1 MLNNTLGV
9 LYCLPAYIGRA
20 GMVMAFVLLILFAVL
35 YIPFM
40 ETVNAHFYESLE
52 ENDEATEET
61 DSDYKEI
68 NSNNEEV

>member
-1 MLNNTLGV
+1 
-9 LYCLPAYIGRA
+9 
-20 GMVMAFVLLILFAVL
+20 MVMAFVLLILFAVL